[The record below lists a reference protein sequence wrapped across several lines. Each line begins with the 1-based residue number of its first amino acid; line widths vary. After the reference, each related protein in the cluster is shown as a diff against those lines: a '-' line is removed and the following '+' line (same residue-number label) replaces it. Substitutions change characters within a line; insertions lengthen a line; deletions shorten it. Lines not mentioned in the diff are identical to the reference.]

1 MWYHWHCSAHIGA
14 QVYHMWYK
22 AEHCA
27 VPPALHRTG
36 PWCIEAYT
44 DEKFSAPRLALSIVA
59 GPGVVG
65 RVRRCG
71 ARWNDHICLEPV
83 GTQQALLQPGRGG
96 GNGEGGWG
104 QVRMRNLNK
113 VSLKGWKVIESLKIN
128 ETSAHAHWDQFVFKW
143 DHCLL
148 FEKYTKIEWRVGRRI
163 VKHIFMLTENYL
175 SESFRMGITS
185 YASTSLA
192 FINNDNNPR
201 KYFI

>member
-1 MWYHWHCSAHIGA
+1 MCQKLWPSGRRAGSSKCPAPLSISPSDPPLAGGARHVVPHWHCSAHVGA

-27 VPPALHRTG
+27 VPQALHRTG
-36 PWCIEAYT
+36 PWCSGAYT

-96 GNGEGGWG
+96 GQEGCEGGWG

-113 VSLKGWKVIESLKIN
+113 VSL
-128 ETSAHAHWDQFVFKW
+128 
-143 DHCLL
+143 
-148 FEKYTKIEWRVGRRI
+148 
-163 VKHIFMLTENYL
+163 
-175 SESFRMGITS
+175 
-185 YASTSLA
+185 
-192 FINNDNNPR
+192 
-201 KYFI
+201 